1 MSLDT
6 ASETSAETASVATES
21 APSQETKT
29 STGYSVTDP
38 GYETNEPVEDVLSAL
53 IAENK
58 KSKPSETTAKA
69 NAVETDDASETE
81 TDGDGETEETASE
94 TESTVSDA
102 ADDIS
107 DELLDRAIAVGY
119 ELEDIRDF
127 KDAKSLEK
135 ELSRV
140 ERLHQRLQGKKAG
153 TETAA
158 DPEPEPESKEP
169 DWDQLISD
177 GHDPDIIALQ
187 KSNWQRATAAEAMVK
202 QLQQAETIRAAEA
215 QSNRF
220 DEVLNGLG
228 AEYEPILGKGS
239 RVALSKSAP
248 EAAANRQ
255 KVFTKMAV
263 LKRGYE
269 LSGEPV
275 PPEAELIQEAV
286 QASFYKQAQEFARNS
301 IKKQIKNAGSQAL
314 SRPRSGS
321 AKELPGPERALVK
334 EQEFWKRLG

>member
-6 ASETSAETASVATES
+6 VSETSTDTASSEATPET
-21 APSQETKT
+21 PSTETKS

-38 GYETNEPVEDVLSAL
+38 GYETPEPVEDELSAL
-53 IAENK
+53 IAENTK
-58 KSKPSETTAKA
+58 AKPSEKAAKA
-69 NAVETDDASETE
+69 KAVETDDASDTE
-81 TDGDGETEETASE
+81 TDGDGQTEETAE
-94 TESTVSDA
+94 TPAVSDS

-119 ELEDIRDF
+119 ELDDIRDL
-127 KDAKSLEK
+127 KDAKAFEK
-135 ELSRV
+135 EILRV
-140 ERLHQRLQGKKAG
+140 ERLQQRLQGKKAG

-169 DWDQLISD
+169 DWDQLVTD

-202 QLQQAETIRAAEA
+202 QLQQAEQLRVAAA
-215 QSNRF
+215 QSDRF
-220 DEVLNGLG
+220 DETLNGLG
-228 AEYEPILGKGS
+228 DEYEPILGKG
-239 RVALSKSAP
+239 RRATLSN
-248 EAAANRQ
+248 EAATNRQ
-255 KVFTKMAV
+255 KVFTKMTV
-263 LKRGYE
+263 LRRGYE

-321 AKELPGPERALVK
+321 AKELPGPERALAK